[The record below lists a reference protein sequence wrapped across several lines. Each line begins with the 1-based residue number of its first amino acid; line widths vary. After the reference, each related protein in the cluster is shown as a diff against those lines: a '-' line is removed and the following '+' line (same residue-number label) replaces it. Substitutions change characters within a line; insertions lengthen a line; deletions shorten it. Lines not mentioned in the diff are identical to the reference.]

1 MHSTPLI
8 LECRCVQIE
17 EKVDKIQETLIKLL
31 KMVDS
36 STAPLSFPA
45 ASSTVIEDDLESI
58 LSSFCSERPQ
68 SIATVGRSTNPSPSL
83 FSPTFSP
90 PFLYPN
96 MPMNPSRVR
105 ACSAPPTIS
114 KGGDQMANSWESA
127 SYFDPDLQLVQEITE
142 PTNLE
147 ASGGSHPG
155 GLLLQPSTNPEA
167 SGGSHPGELL
177 LQPSGNLEAS
187 GGSYSGELL
196 LQPSANPEAS
206 GGSHPGGHLW
216 QPSAYPE
223 ASGGSYSG
231 ELLLQP
237 SGNPEA
243 SGGSHPG
250 GLLSQPSANLEA
262 SGGSHPGGLL
272 RQLPSDK
279 DALARPKFSRSA
291 NVFSSVSPRRYLS
304 ADQVMAKYARYKN
317 RRDVGRLA
325 IALAKCTYFGA
336 ATMADSTVTGR
347 GDTAALDPTKLQQLK
362 ANIRSIFPTMSDA
375 EFEAIWGLCVTSI
388 ASACKNL
395 RKQKLA
401 GTL

>member
-1 MHSTPLI
+1 MLTCTILCALTPLI

-17 EKVDKIQETLIKLL
+17 EKVVKIQEMVIKLL
-31 KMVDS
+31 KMLDS

-45 ASSTVIEDDLESI
+45 ASSTVIEDDLKSI

-127 SYFDPDLQLVQEITE
+127 SYFDPNLQLVQEITE
-142 PTNLE
+142 PT
-147 ASGGSHPG
+147 
-155 GLLLQPSTNPEA
+155 
-167 SGGSHPGELL
+167 
-177 LQPSGNLEAS
+177 NLEAS

-196 LQPSANPEAS
+196 LQPSANREAS
-206 GGSHPGGHLW
+206 GGSHPGGRLW
-216 QPSAYPE
+216 QPSANPE
-223 ASGGSYSG
+223 ASGGSYPGGLPS
-231 ELLLQP
+231 QP
-237 SGNPEA
+237 SANPEA

-250 GLLSQPSANLEA
+250 GLLQ
-262 SGGSHPGGLL
+262 
-272 RQLPSDK
+272 QLPSDK

-291 NVFSSVSPRRYLS
+291 NVFSSISPRRYLS

-347 GDTAALDPTKLQQLK
+347 GDTAALDPSKLQQLK